1 MLVKEL
7 MKQAYT
13 IEKDI
18 DLAEAAEVMSSKG
31 IGSLIFLSNGNIKGI
46 ITERD
51 LLKNFNKVGKVSK
64 VMSKKVITIKSEAD
78 VATALDMM
86 KNYKKKKLP
95 VVEKKKLVGII
106 NLIDIAT
113 NADEVGEGFFF
124 N

>member
-13 IEKDI
+13 INKDI
-18 DLAEAAEVMSSKG
+18 GLDEAASIMSTKG
-31 IGSLIFLSNGNIKGI
+31 IGSLIFLSNGDIKGI

-51 LLKNFNKVGKVSK
+51 LLKNYNRNGRVSEI
-64 VMSKKVITIKSEAD
+64 MSKKVITVKAEAD
-78 VATALDMM
+78 VSSALQMM
-86 KNYKKKKLP
+86 KNYNKKKLP
-95 VVEKKKLVGII
+95 VVENKKLVGII

-113 NADEVGEGFFF
+113 NADEIGEGFFF